1 MIKKFVYQVTENTQA
16 SDIVESYPDYD
27 IKLDNIQNHLD
38 NCKKPSSFELHIDE
52 ELKKPI
58 YFRYEPKDR
67 A

>member
-1 MIKKFVYQVTENTQA
+1 MIRKVVYSVSENTQA

-38 NCKKPSSFELHIDE
+38 NCKKPSDFEIHLDE

-58 YFRYEPKDR
+58 YFRYVPKE
-67 A
+67 